1 VRLGDLVLW
10 PLEVN
15 FGFAQDFALPDG
27 LPDKPLTVMIKDG
40 TSYLGGTDVL
50 SMPVVGAQGFILT
63 VCNAS
68 KTTAHQL
75 TSFSAKIA
83 SLAPY
88 SGQLNTLNGCAF
100 LYSRAGG
107 YGGECASGFQPDV
120 ETKIVFASNATAGAT
135 ATWAPATPAVV
146 PPGQHRDVVY
156 FMTPPS
162 GTLKLTFQLGIS
174 VDAGAVAYPFA
185 ATQTEIIAPIARK
198 WDGQTCTSTAMQAQ
212 IPASS
217 PIGIYY
223 VCPSTA

>member
-15 FGFAQDFALPDG
+15 LAFAQDFALPDG
-27 LPDKPLTVMIKDG
+27 LPDKPLSVTIKDN
-40 TSYLGGTDVL
+40 TSYLGGTPVL
-50 SMPVVGAQGFILT
+50 SMPMAGAQGFILT

-88 SGQLNTLNGCAF
+88 FGQLNTLNGCAF
-100 LYSRAGG
+100 LYARAGG

-120 ETKIVFASNATAGAT
+120 ETQNVFASTATAGAT
-135 ATWAPATPAVV
+135 ATWAPASPVVV

-156 FMTPPS
+156 FMMPPS
-162 GTLKLTFQLGIS
+162 GPVRLTFHLGVS
-174 VDAGAVAYPFA
+174 VDAGAVVYLFS
-185 ATQTEIIAPIARK
+185 ATQPEIIAPIARK
-198 WDGQTCTSTAMQAQ
+198 WDGQACSSTAMQAQ

-217 PIGIYY
+217 PAGVYY
-223 VCPSTA
+223 VCPSAA